1 MANPYSI
8 IHNYDNL
15 PLFKRDIDLVRNVE
29 AYKQGTL
36 NQSRSAIQSNYDQI
50 ANLDLVKE
58 VDKEYASKRLQAN
71 LDIVNKYAGMDLS
84 DPGLS
89 ASLVNNL
96 NQSLDQ
102 NVRNALTS
110 SKIYRMEQ
118 AAWQKLQQEKPDK
131 YSEVNYNYQQQF
143 AQPWLQSEKVGE
155 NYRGGAG
162 VKEFVDVN
170 ANLTK
175 TLPDIAKNMKW
186 EYVVDGGSTSV
197 GGYKFRDAITKQEIS
212 RDRVESAIES
222 MLGPKDREQ
231 LQINAWGQYD
241 GLDDED
247 VRSMYDQYMA
257 PKIQSLQK
265 QSESMRALAEQA
277 DPSKRD
283 EYITAAEK
291 IEQSIQN
298 VQSNGYE
305 SVGKR
310 GAYTAIYYDQ
320 FKSNYLDAYS
330 YAPINIKQEVN
341 ALDQAVFNASM
352 KINEDSRA
360 NQQLN
365 LQQQRFEFNKQ
376 QEASRLELDWF
387 KANKTGT
394 SASGTGKIPTS
405 QLSVDAFGNPIA
417 LPFKAGLSPIETPEG
432 YGPKTASSNRDR
444 FNEAETKSIE
454 STKRLLNNHN
464 LSENTLNSKGFMAAV
479 SKFAGGETLQYK
491 DDEGKVV
498 KLNLS
503 DGDIKSLNNYKTN
516 VLEDRAY
523 KKRAYDRIQTGVNT
537 LLYSMEKTAV
547 GGDWDPKSL
556 SNFNIMLDK
565 DPENSDRYV
574 VRNVDKSKVDHYYAM
589 LIQKKGA
596 GKKLNEVE
604 NKNLQFYT
612 YWMVVGDKKTSSVD
626 KKLAFEAMQKKLW
639 DVNDNKELLPKNWYQ
654 AYSRLAKPS
663 VKVDPKIDVDLLTQE
678 GIIATTDR
686 GGSITA
692 YSNPNAPIQY
702 NIYSQQTNGD
712 FNQRLLKIQDLV
724 KKSRSGDQNA
734 QRLLQ
739 EERQKLI
746 DITSIRTSTSL
757 SDLGPGQL
765 ENWDVEFPGAG
776 NQLENMWRGINDEIE
791 ADTELTNL
799 NPSKNIY
806 KYSPSYEKESFER
819 MNLVTSRP
827 GFKGTYELYPKLNS
841 KGVPT
846 GEYSI
851 FTVEVP
857 TSGDNK
863 GEQIRSEEPI
873 MTLSE
878 KEAREKFGIIT
889 DKSGNIMADATHG
902 NYATEINLGTAD
914 PRQLSTRT
922 KKYIAESTGSTFFPI
937 EQQENSLLKIATE
950 KGAASLVQ
958 YHINNLKRGKY
969 TFKLVSNGTTYDRV
983 MFDDQ
988 GNEIGRVDDGFSKL
1002 TDDQIVEVQRT
1013 ATYNNQEAFIDIMK
1027 DIIRTHVVEETDQ
1040 YRQNY
1045 YGQ

>member
-1 MANPYSI
+1 MANPFSI
-8 IHNYDNL
+8 IHNYDNG

-36 NQSRSAIQSNYDQI
+36 NQSRSTIQSTYDQI

-71 LDIVNKYAGMDLS
+71 LDVVNKYAGMDLS

-110 SKIYRMEQ
+110 SNIYRMEQ

-131 YSEVNYNYQQQF
+131 FSQVNYNYQQQF

-175 TLPDIAKNMKW
+175 VLPDIAKNMKW
-186 EYVVDGGSTSV
+186 EYVVDGSSASV
-197 GGYKFRDAITKQEIS
+197 GGYKFRDAITKEEVS

-222 MLGPKDREQ
+222 MLGPKEREQ

-265 QSESMRALAEQA
+265 QSETMRALAEQA

-283 EYITAAEK
+283 QYITAAEK
-291 IEQSIQN
+291 IDQNIQSIQN
-298 VQSNGYE
+298 NGYE

-320 FKSNYLDAYS
+320 FKNNYLNAYS
-330 YAPINIKQEVN
+330 YAPITIKQEVN

-352 KINEDSRA
+352 KLNEDTRA
-360 NQQLN
+360 NQRLN
-365 LQQQRFEFNKQ
+365 LDERKFEFSQQR
-376 QEASRLELDWF
+376 EASRLELDWY
-387 KANKTGT
+387 KAGKIGGDKATAGESSLPTGT
-394 SASGTGKIPTS
+394 
-405 QLSVDAFGNPIA
+405 DEFGNPIA
-417 LPFKAGLSPIETPEG
+417 LPFRGSLTEIDKENG
-432 YGPKTASSNRDR
+432 YGPKTATSNRDR
-444 FNEAETKSIE
+444 FNELEKRSIE

-464 LSENTLNSKGFMAAV
+464 LSENTLNSKGFLAAV
-479 SKFAGGETLQYK
+479 SKYAGGETLQYK
-491 DDEGKVV
+491 DDDGKLV
-498 KLNLS
+498 KINLS
-503 DGDIKSLNNYKTN
+503 DGDKKSLNNYKSN
-516 VLEDRAY
+516 VLEDPAY
-523 KKRAYDRIQTGVNT
+523 VKRANDRLQTGVNS
-537 LLYSMEKTAV
+537 LLYTMERTAAS
-547 GGDWDPKSL
+547 GDWDPRSL
-556 SNFNIMLDK
+556 TNFNIMLDK
-565 DPENSDRYV
+565 DPNDPDKYI
-574 VRNVDKSKVDHYYAM
+574 VRKVDKAKVDHYYAS
-589 LIQKKGA
+589 LIYKKGA
-596 GKKLNEVE
+596 GKKLTDVE

-612 YWMVVGDKKTSSVD
+612 QWMVIGDQKTSEPD
-626 KKLAFEAMQKKLW
+626 KQLSYKFWKKNLW
-639 DVNDNKELLPKNWYQ
+639 NVNDSDGLLPQNWYS
-654 AYSRLAKPS
+654 ASTIVSRRAEKVGEDQKSIDLVRKSGISQFVNINDIGNVVTAPS
-663 VKVDPKIDVDLLTQE
+663 HIKNLVTRAISLQDRIDK
-678 GIIATTDR
+678 GDR
-686 GGSITA
+686 GAVQELNSVRQQIRDR
-692 YSNPNAPIQY
+692 SNIAEGGY
-702 NIYSQQTNGD
+702 
-712 FNQRLLKIQDLV
+712 NQRLTSSGTLSRIGTDLEDW
-724 KKSRSGDQNA
+724 SIEFPNA
-734 QRLLQ
+734 G
-739 EERQKLI
+739 K
-746 DITSIRTSTSL
+746 
-757 SDLGPGQL
+757 QL
-765 ENWDVEFPGAG
+765 ED
-776 NQLENMWRGINDEIE
+776 MWRLVNDEIE

-799 NPSKNIY
+799 NPSKGTY
-806 KYSPSYEKESFER
+806 TYSPIYNKESFER
-819 MNLVTSRP
+819 MNLVADMP
-827 GFKGTYELYPKLNS
+827 GFKGSYKLIPLTDS

-846 GEYSI
+846 GRYDV
-851 FTVEVP
+851 FTIEVP

-863 GEQIRSEEPI
+863 GQRIQSEEPV

-878 KEAREKFGIIT
+878 DDARKKFGIIT
-889 DKSGNIMADATHG
+889 DKSGNVMADATHG
-902 NYATEINLGTAD
+902 TYATEINLGSAD

-922 KKYIAESTGSTFFPI
+922 KKYIAESNGSVLFPL
-937 EQQENSLLKIATE
+937 EQQENNLLQLASQ
-950 KGAASLVQ
+950 KGADQVVQ

-969 TFKLVSNGTTYDRV
+969 NFKLISNGVTYDRV

-988 GNEIGRVDDGFSKL
+988 GNEIGRVDDGLSKL
-1002 TDDQIVEVQRT
+1002 TDDQVVEVQRT
-1013 ATYNNQEAFIDIMK
+1013 ATYNNQEAFLDIMK
-1027 DIIRTHVVEETDQ
+1027 DIIRTHVVETTDQ